1 MRPVSVCTHIWRAK
15 VQKNIYICKLFLH
28 IARKWIGFVQKGIKK
43 RTIKDYLTVRFENQ
57 PLIVRRTGVLRW
69 KAFLSRS

>member
-1 MRPVSVCTHIWRAK
+1 MQIIFAYC
-15 VQKNIYICKLFLH
+15 
-28 IARKWIGFVQKGIKK
+28 ARKDDNCRKNATKMQNKPDSIRYNGHRKKK

>member
-1 MRPVSVCTHIWRAK
+1 MQIIFAYCTKMDRFCAK
-15 VQKNIYICKLFLH
+15 RHK
-28 IARKWIGFVQKGIKK
+28 KK
-43 RTIKDYLTVRFENQ
+43 RTIKDFLTVRFENQ